1 MYISDMAPLGQ
12 TIKIGA
18 PKPSWLKTR
27 ATFTPD
33 YVRVKDAL
41 RTNRLHSVCEEANC
55 PNIRECFSH
64 GTATFMILGNIC
76 TRGCRFCDVIKGRP
90 VGYDLDEPRRMA
102 EGVAAL
108 HLRQVVITSVN
119 RDDLPDGGSWVFAET
134 IRELRARDSRVK
146 IEVLIPDFDGNFA
159 AVETV
164 LEARPDVLNH
174 NVETVPRLYPS
185 VRPRARLARS
195 LEILR
200 MSSDRSD
207 SPIVKSGIMVG
218 IGETWDELLD
228 CMDKIAATG
237 CQILTI
243 GQYLAPSATHT
254 PVDRYYTPE
263 EFDELARAG
272 EAMGFAHVESGP
284 LVRSS
289 YHAFDQV
296 SRMEEKQK
304 TGRGSSGA
312 LEVGP

>member
-1 MYISDMAPLGQ
+1 MAPVGQ
-12 TIKIGA
+12 TIRIGA
-18 PKPSWLKTR
+18 PKPAWLKTK

-41 RTNRLHSVCEEANC
+41 RSNRLHSVCEEANC

-76 TRGCRFCDVIKGRP
+76 TRGCRFCDVIKGHP

-108 HLRQVVITSVN
+108 HLQQVVITSVN

-164 LEARPDVLNH
+164 LDAKPDVLNH

-185 VRPRARLARS
+185 VRPRARLERS

-200 MSSDRSD
+200 MSGDRSD
-207 SPIVKSGIMVG
+207 PPIVKSGIMVG

-228 CMDKIAATG
+228 CMRQIAGSG

-243 GQYLAPSATHT
+243 GQYLSPSATHT

-263 EFDELARAG
+263 EFQELARAG

-296 SRMEEKQK
+296 ARMEEKKMAGQ
-304 TGRGSSGA
+304 TGEASHEGSR
-312 LEVGP
+312 

>member
-1 MYISDMAPLGQ
+1 MH
-12 TIKIGA
+12 IGA
-18 PKPSWLKTR
+18 PKPSWLKTK

-41 RTNRLHSVCEEANC
+41 RSNRLHSVCEEANC

-76 TRGCRFCDVIKGRP
+76 TRGCRFCDVIKGKP

-108 HLRQVVITSVN
+108 GLQQVVITSVN

-134 IRELRARDSRVK
+134 IRQLRARDRRVR
-146 IEVLIPDFDGNFA
+146 IEVLIPDFDGNFEA
-159 AVETV
+159 LETV

-174 NVETVPRLYPS
+174 NVETVLRLYPQ
-185 VRPRARLARS
+185 VRPRARLERS

-200 MSSDRSD
+200 RSGARSD
-207 SPIVKSGIMVG
+207 PPIVKSGIMVG
-218 IGETWDELLD
+218 VGESWDELLD
-228 CMDKIAATG
+228 CMTRIAAAG

-243 GQYLAPSATHT
+243 GQYLAPSETHL
-254 PVDRYYTPE
+254 PVERYYSPD
-263 EFDELARAG
+263 EFDLLTLAG

-296 SRMEEKQK
+296 SKMEEKHAGGA
-304 TGRGSSGA
+304 THGNDGSKQGS
-312 LEVGP
+312 P

>member
-1 MYISDMAPLGQ
+1 MPAIGHQ
-12 TIKIGA
+12 HHIGA
-18 PKPSWLKTR
+18 PKPSWLKTK

-41 RTNRLHSVCEEANC
+41 RSNRLHSVCEEANC

-90 VGYDLDEPRRMA
+90 LGYDLDEPRRMA

-108 HLRQVVITSVN
+108 RLQQVVITSVN

-134 IRELRARDSRVK
+134 IRQLRLRDHHVK
-146 IEVLIPDFDGNFA
+146 IEVLIPDFDGNFDA
-159 AVETV
+159 LETV

-174 NVETVPRLYPS
+174 NVETVPRLYPL
-185 VRPRARLARS
+185 VRPRAQLSRS

-200 MSSDRSD
+200 RAAKRPDP
-207 SPIVKSGIMVG
+207 PIVKSGIMVG
-218 IGETWDELLD
+218 IGETKDELLE
-228 CMDKIAATG
+228 CMRQIVGSG

-243 GQYLAPSATHT
+243 GQYLAPSTSHL
-254 PVDRYYTPE
+254 PVERYYPPD
-263 EFDELARAG
+263 EFGELARAG

-296 SRMEEKQK
+296 SKMEGKQLVQI
-304 TGRGSSGA
+304 TPQ
-312 LEVGP
+312 EID

>member
-1 MYISDMAPLGQ
+1 MH
-12 TIKIGA
+12 IGA
-18 PKPSWLKTR
+18 PKPSWLKTK
-27 ATFTPD
+27 AAFTPD

-41 RTNRLHSVCEEANC
+41 RSNRLHSVCEEANC

-76 TRGCRFCDVIKGRP
+76 TRGCRFCDVIKGKP

-108 HLRQVVITSVN
+108 GLQQVVITSVN

-134 IRELRARDSRVK
+134 IRQLRARDSRVR
-146 IEVLIPDFDGNFA
+146 IEVLIPDFDGNLA
-159 AVETV
+159 ALETV

-174 NVETVPRLYPS
+174 NVETVPRLYPQ
-185 VRPRARLARS
+185 VRPRARLERS

-200 MSSDRSD
+200 RSGARSD
-207 SPIVKSGIMVG
+207 PPIVKSGIMVG
-218 IGETWDELLD
+218 VGESWDELLD
-228 CMDKIAATG
+228 CMTQIASTG

-243 GQYLAPSATHT
+243 GQYLAPSGTHL
-254 PVDRYYTPE
+254 PVERYYPPD
-263 EFDELARAG
+263 EFDLLARAG

-296 SRMEEKQK
+296 SKMEEKYAAGTAHGIDGSK
-304 TGRGSSGA
+304 RGS
-312 LEVGP
+312 P